1 MVKYSVM
8 KLIIAIL
15 RDEDSDP
22 ISKILVEQE
31 FRVTQVASTGGFL
44 RRGSS
49 TLMVGVDD
57 DKVDN
62 AIEIIRTNISGTD
75 EPGLRRA
82 TLFVLKVDR
91 FVQI

>member
-62 AIEIIRTNISGTD
+62 AIEIIRSNISGTD